1 MQHKRKMGPG
11 LLVLSAALGCG
22 GGDGDGLPSS
32 PPTTVELVVDE
43 GFTNAG
49 GIAVSSDG
57 AEFYVLAFDPDG
69 KQGVFTVD
77 VAGKGSS
84 PLHVGDMLYP
94 SDIAISCDDLTLF
107 VSDMGAPA
115 EDLGAST
122 EDAPQ
127 PAKPG
132 GIYTIGTKG
141 GELAQLASTGI
152 GAAAGV
158 VVSDDCSE
166 LFVSGFTTAGMPAVF
181 ALPLAGGEAKVIAQ
195 GEPFISPTT
204 LHSDADD
211 VIWMMDH
218 GARNDE
224 GQGMLF
230 AVTLDGEVTPVA
242 GALGMGRIG
251 GVSLVPG
258 GITAVI
264 PVNDEGGRG
273 SLVTANTKTGAK
285 EVMETPDA
293 SFVTGTAAAR
303 SAPVMGLATESGAVF
318 KLGF

>member
-1 MQHKRKMGPG
+1 MQHNGKMMPG
-11 LLVLSAALGCG
+11 LLVFAAALGCG
-22 GGDGDGLPSS
+22 GGGSDDLPST

-57 AEFYVLAFDPDG
+57 AEFYVLAFDADG

-77 VAGKGSS
+77 VEGKDVS

-94 SDIAISCDDLTLF
+94 SDVAISCDDSTLF
-107 VSDMGAPA
+107 ISDMGAPA
-115 EDLGAST
+115 ADVGVAT
-122 EDAPQ
+122 DDAPQ

-132 GIYTIGTKG
+132 GIYTVSTKG
-141 GELAQLASTGI
+141 GELAQLPTTGI

-158 VVSDDCSE
+158 VVSDDCKA
-166 LFVSGFTTAGMPAVF
+166 LYVSGFTTEGVPAVF
-181 ALPLAGGEAKVIAQ
+181 GLALAGGEAKVIAQ
-195 GEPFISPTT
+195 GEPLASPTT
-204 LHSDADD
+204 LHSDASD
-211 VIWMMDH
+211 VIWLMDH
-218 GARNDE
+218 GGRNEE
-224 GQGMLF
+224 GQGVLF
-230 AVTLDGEVTPVA
+230 AITLEGDVTTVA

-258 GITAVI
+258 GVTAVI
-264 PVNDEGGRG
+264 PVNDEGGKG

-285 EVMETPDA
+285 EIVETPDA

-303 SAPVMGLATESGAVF
+303 NAPVMGLATESGAIF